1 MNATTPGSP
10 AAYRFPRQVR
20 FGDAQAV
27 LEAAR
32 PELRAPEPRFDVS
45 ACESFDS
52 SLLAVLVELSRQARA
67 LERRCAFIGA
77 SANLRKLAGL
87 YGIDGLL
94 FAAR

>member
-1 MNATTPGSP
+1 M
-10 AAYRFPRQVR
+10 AYRFPREVR

-27 LEAAR
+27 LAAAG
-32 PELRAPEPRFDVS
+32 EHLQVPEPRFDVS

-67 LERRCAFIGA
+67 LGRRCTFVGA

-94 FAAR
+94 FGPR